1 MDFENYSIL
10 ELKALREKI
19 DNILSD
25 KEKIIVRE
33 KMEQVEKALTEL
45 YQVAPY
51 AFFVDYNEDRLE
63 IKEILRLSEVSLGI
77 TLPIR
82 LK

>member
-1 MDFENYSIL
+1 MNFEDYSIL
-10 ELKALREKI
+10 ELKELREKI
-19 DNILSD
+19 DNTLSD
-25 KEKIIVRE
+25 KEKTIVKE

-63 IKEILRLSEVSLGI
+63 IKEILRLSEISLGI
-77 TLPIR
+77 SLPIH

>member
-10 ELKALREKI
+10 ELKELREKI
-19 DNILSD
+19 DNILFNR
-25 KEKIIVRE
+25 EKIIIRE

-63 IKEILRLSEVSLGI
+63 IKEILRLSEVSSGI
-77 TLPIR
+77 SLPIR

>member
-10 ELKALREKI
+10 ELKVLREKI

>member
-10 ELKALREKI
+10 ELKELREKI
-19 DNILSD
+19 DNILFNR
-25 KEKIIVRE
+25 EKIIIRE

-45 YQVAPY
+45 HQVAPY

-63 IKEILRLSEVSLGI
+63 IKEILRLSEVSSGI
-77 TLPIR
+77 SLPIR